1 MALVPLKK
9 RRRAP
14 SPPAGPPGPGR
25 FPDVVL
31 CLVEKR
37 MGASRRA
44 FLTQLARAKGF
55 RVDRAYSAAVT
66 HVVSEQN
73 SGAEVAQWLEQ
84 QREECGDGGDP
95 ALLDISW
102 FTESMGA
109 GRPVEIES
117 RHRLRV
123 AELAPHGRQMAPYAC
138 QRRTPLLHSN
148 QPLTEA
154 LETLAE
160 EAGFSGSE
168 GRSLAFTRAASV
180 LKALPGRL
188 GALEELGSLPGIGEH
203 SRRVIQD
210 VLEDGVCTE
219 VERVKLSERY
229 RTMKLFTKI
238 FGVGVRTASRWY
250 QEGLRTLLDLQERN
264 TKLTRQQQAGL
275 RHYGDLNTPVER
287 SEAESTSRAVQE
299 AVKRFLPGAS
309 VTLAG
314 GFRRGK
320 PRGHDVDLLLT
331 HPEEGR
337 EGLILYQHSQEN
349 SYGLREGPEPL
360 GGRDVMDRF
369 ERCFSI
375 FRLEVQGGPGAARG
389 WKAVR
394 VDLVVAPVSQFPFAL
409 LGWTGSRHFEREL
422 RRFASRER
430 KMVLNSHALY
440 DTRTSFYPLRP
451 KKKSSSTWAWSMCPP
466 HREMPE
472 PWSTCPPQRPLTAQE
487 SPLQPWKRPL
497 LPPVLAASSVFPE

>member
-1 MALVPLKK
+1 MALVPLKR

-14 SPPAGPPGPGR
+14 SPPAGPPDAGR
-25 FPDVVL
+25 FPAVVL

-73 SGAEVAQWLEQ
+73 SGNEVARWLEQ
-84 QREECGDGGDP
+84 QQEECGAGGDP

-123 AELAPHGRQMAPYAC
+123 SWAGGEPGNGVTALAPLGQQMAPYAC

-180 LKALPGRL
+180 LKALPGQL
-188 GALEELGSLPGIGEH
+188 SALEELGPLPGIGEH

-210 VLEDGVCTE
+210 VLEDGVSVE

-250 QEGLRTLLDLQERN
+250 QEGIRTLVDLQERN

-275 RHYGDLNTPVER
+275 QHYEDLNTPVER
-287 SEAESTSRAVQE
+287 GEAESIGRMVQE
-299 AVKRFLPGAS
+299 AVQRFLPGAS

-314 GFRRGK
+314 AVCLS
-320 PRGHDVDLLLT
+320 PHQ
-331 HPEEGR
+331 
-337 EGLILYQHSQEN
+337 GLILYQHSQEN
-349 SYGLREGPEPL
+349 SFALHEGPEPP
-360 GGRDVMDRF
+360 GGRDVLDRF

-375 FRLEVQGGPGAARG
+375 FRLEVQGRPGAARG

-394 VDLVVAPVSQFPFAL
+394 VDLVVAPVGQFPFAL

-422 RRFASRER
+422 RRFAGHER
-430 KMVLNSHALY
+430 KMVLNSHTLY
-440 DTRTSFYPLRP
+440 DTRLNLF
-451 KKKSSSTWAWSMCPP
+451 
-466 HREMPE
+466 
-472 PWSTCPPQRPLTAQE
+472 
-487 SPLQPWKRPL
+487 
-497 LPPVLAASSVFPE
+497 LPAASEEEIFQHLGLEYVPPTQRNA

>member
-1 MALVPLKK
+1 MALVPLKR

-14 SPPAGPPGPGR
+14 SPPAGPPDAGR
-25 FPDVVL
+25 FPAVVL

-73 SGAEVAQWLEQ
+73 SGNEVARWLEQ
-84 QREECGDGGDP
+84 QQEECGAGGDP

-123 AELAPHGRQMAPYAC
+123 RSPGFLALTPPP
-138 QRRTPLLHSN
+138 TPLPSSSSRCPTGGDSALS
-148 QPLTEA
+148 QEA

-180 LKALPGRL
+180 LKALPGQL
-188 GALEELGSLPGIGEH
+188 SALEEGQALGSGLSLSLG
-203 SRRVIQD
+203 QD
-210 VLEDGVCTE
+210 VLEDGVSVE

-250 QEGLRTLLDLQERN
+250 QEGIRTLVDLQERN

-275 RHYGDLNTPVER
+275 QHYEDLNTPVER
-287 SEAESTSRAVQE
+287 GEAESIGRMVQE
-299 AVKRFLPGAS
+299 AVQRFLPGAS

-331 HPEEGR
+331 HPEAGR
-337 EGLILYQHSQEN
+337 EAGLLSAVCLSPHQGLILYQHSQEN
-349 SYGLREGPEPL
+349 SFALHEGPEPP
-360 GGRDVMDRF
+360 GGRDVLDRF

-375 FRLEVQGGPGAARG
+375 FRLEVQGRPGAARG

-394 VDLVVAPVSQFPFAL
+394 VDLVVAPVGQFPFAL

-422 RRFASRER
+422 RRFAGHER
-430 KMVLNSHALY
+430 KMVLNSHTLY
-440 DTRTSFYPLRP
+440 DTRLNLF
-451 KKKSSSTWAWSMCPP
+451 
-466 HREMPE
+466 
-472 PWSTCPPQRPLTAQE
+472 
-487 SPLQPWKRPL
+487 
-497 LPPVLAASSVFPE
+497 LPAASEEEIFQHLGLEYVPPTQRNA

>member
-44 FLTQLARAKGF
+44 FLTQLAWAKGF

-148 QPLTEA
+148 QPLT
-154 LETLAE
+154 
-160 EAGFSGSE
+160 
-168 GRSLAFTRAASV
+168 
-180 LKALPGRL
+180 
-188 GALEELGSLPGIGEH
+188 
-203 SRRVIQD
+203 D
-210 VLEDGVCTE
+210 VLEDGVCAE

-337 EGLILYQHSQEN
+337 EVGLLSRVVSWLDSQGLILYQHSQEN

-375 FRLEVQGGPGAARG
+375 FRLEAQGGPGAARG

-440 DTRTSFYPLRP
+440 DTRQNLFLPATSEEEIFQHLGLEYV
-451 KKKSSSTWAWSMCPP
+451 PP
-466 HREMPE
+466 A
-472 PWSTCPPQRPLTAQE
+472 QRNA
-487 SPLQPWKRPL
+487 
-497 LPPVLAASSVFPE
+497 

>member
-1 MALVPLKK
+1 MALVPLKR

-14 SPPAGPPGPGR
+14 SPPAGPPDAGR
-25 FPDVVL
+25 FPAVVL

-73 SGAEVAQWLEQ
+73 SGDEVARWLEQ
-84 QREECGDGGDP
+84 QQEECGAGGDP

-102 FTESMGA
+102 FTESMGS

-123 AELAPHGRQMAPYAC
+123 SWAWGEPGNGVGDPIERVSALAPLGQQMAPYAC

-160 EAGFSGSE
+160 DAGFSGSE

-188 GALEELGSLPGIGEH
+188 SALEELGPLPGIGEH

-210 VLEDGVCTE
+210 VLEDGVSVE

-250 QEGLRTLLDLQERN
+250 QEGLRTLVDLQERN

-275 RHYGDLNTPVER
+275 RHYEDLNTPVER
-287 SEAESTSRAVQE
+287 GEAESIGRMVQE
-299 AVKRFLPGAS
+299 AVQRFLPGAS

-314 GFRRGK
+314 AVSLS
-320 PRGHDVDLLLT
+320 PHQ
-331 HPEEGR
+331 
-337 EGLILYQHSQEN
+337 GLILYQHSQEN
-349 SYGLREGPEPL
+349 SFALHEGPEPP
-360 GGRDVMDRF
+360 GGRDVLDRF

-375 FRLEVQGGPGAARG
+375 FRLEAQGRLGAARG

-394 VDLVVAPVSQFPFAL
+394 VDLVVAPVGQFPFAL

-422 RRFASRER
+422 RRFAGHER
-430 KMVLNSHALY
+430 KMVLNSHTLY
-440 DTRTSFYPLRP
+440 DTRLNLF
-451 KKKSSSTWAWSMCPP
+451 
-466 HREMPE
+466 
-472 PWSTCPPQRPLTAQE
+472 
-487 SPLQPWKRPL
+487 
-497 LPPVLAASSVFPE
+497 LPAASEEEIFQHLGLEYVPPTQRNA

>member
-1 MALVPLKK
+1 MALVPLK
-9 RRRAP
+9 RRQRAP
-14 SPPAGPPGPGR
+14 SPLDGPPGAGC
-25 FPDVVL
+25 FPNVVL

-44 FLTQLARAKGF
+44 FLTQLARTKGF
-55 RVDRAYSAAVT
+55 RVDGAYSLTPPLLPFSPARWRLPSAAVT

-73 SGAEVAQWLEQ
+73 SGDEVARWLEQ
-84 QREECGDGGDP
+84 QREECGTRGDP

-123 AELAPHGRQMAPYAC
+123 TALAPLGQQMAPYAC

-180 LKALPGRL
+180 LKALPDRL
-188 GALEELGSLPGIGEH
+188 STLEELGPLPGIGEH

-210 VLEDGVCTE
+210 VLEDGVSVE

-250 QEGLRTLLDLQERN
+250 QEGLRTLGDLQERN

-275 RHYGDLNTPVER
+275 RHYEDLNTPVER
-287 SEAESTSRAVQE
+287 GEAESIGQMVQE
-299 AVKRFLPGAS
+299 AVQRFLPGAS

-331 HPEEGR
+331 HPEAGR
-337 EGLILYQHSQEN
+337 EAGLLTRVVSWLDSQGLILYQHSQEN
-349 SYGLREGPEPL
+349 SFTLHEGPEVP
-360 GGRDVMDRF
+360 GGRDVLDRF

-375 FRLEVQGGPGAARG
+375 FRLEVQGSPGAARG

-394 VDLVVAPVSQFPFAL
+394 VDLVVAPISQFPFAL

-422 RRFASRER
+422 RRFASHER
-430 KMVLNSHALY
+430 KMVLNSHTLY
-440 DTRTSFYPLRP
+440 DTRRNLFLPATSEEEIFQHLGLEYV
-451 KKKSSSTWAWSMCPP
+451 PP
-466 HREMPE
+466 
-472 PWSTCPPQRPLTAQE
+472 TQRNA
-487 SPLQPWKRPL
+487 
-497 LPPVLAASSVFPE
+497 

>member
-44 FLTQLARAKGF
+44 FLTQLAWAKGF

-148 QPLTEA
+148 QPLT
-154 LETLAE
+154 
-160 EAGFSGSE
+160 
-168 GRSLAFTRAASV
+168 
-180 LKALPGRL
+180 
-188 GALEELGSLPGIGEH
+188 
-203 SRRVIQD
+203 D
-210 VLEDGVCTE
+210 VLEDGVCAE

-337 EGLILYQHSQEN
+337 EVGLLSRVVSWLDSQGLILYQHSQEN

-375 FRLEVQGGPGAARG
+375 FRLEAQGGPGAPRG

-440 DTRTSFYPLRP
+440 DTRQNLFLPATSEEEIFEHLGLEYV
-451 KKKSSSTWAWSMCPP
+451 PP
-466 HREMPE
+466 A
-472 PWSTCPPQRPLTAQE
+472 QRNA
-487 SPLQPWKRPL
+487 
-497 LPPVLAASSVFPE
+497 

>member
-1 MALVPLKK
+1 MALVPLKR

-14 SPPAGPPGPGR
+14 SPPAGPPDTGR
-25 FPDVVL
+25 FPAVVL

-73 SGAEVAQWLEQ
+73 SGNEVARWLEQ
-84 QREECGDGGDP
+84 QQEECGAGGDP

-123 AELAPHGRQMAPYAC
+123 SWAGGEPGNGQMAPYAC

-180 LKALPGRL
+180 LKALPGQL
-188 GALEELGSLPGIGEH
+188 SALEELGPLPGIGEH

-210 VLEDGVCTE
+210 VLEDGVSVE

-250 QEGLRTLLDLQERN
+250 QEGIRTLVDLQERN

-275 RHYGDLNTPVER
+275 QHYEDLNTPVER
-287 SEAESTSRAVQE
+287 GEAESIGRMVQE
-299 AVKRFLPGAS
+299 AVQRFLPGAS

-331 HPEEGR
+331 HPEAGR
-337 EGLILYQHSQEN
+337 EAGLLSRVVSWLDSQGLILYQHSQEN
-349 SYGLREGPEPL
+349 SFALHEGPEPP
-360 GGRDVMDRF
+360 GGRDVLDRF

-375 FRLEVQGGPGAARG
+375 FRLEVQGRPGAARG

-394 VDLVVAPVSQFPFAL
+394 VDLVVAPVGQFPFAL

-422 RRFASRER
+422 RRFAGHER
-430 KMVLNSHALY
+430 KMVLNSHTLY
-440 DTRTSFYPLRP
+440 DTRLNLF
-451 KKKSSSTWAWSMCPP
+451 
-466 HREMPE
+466 
-472 PWSTCPPQRPLTAQE
+472 
-487 SPLQPWKRPL
+487 
-497 LPPVLAASSVFPE
+497 LPAASEEEIFQHLGLEYVPPTQRNA

>member
-210 VLEDGVCTE
+210 VLEDGVCAE

-287 SEAESTSRAVQE
+287 SEAESTSQAVQE

-337 EGLILYQHSQEN
+337 E
-349 SYGLREGPEPL
+349 
-360 GGRDVMDRF
+360 
-369 ERCFSI
+369 
-375 FRLEVQGGPGAARG
+375 
-389 WKAVR
+389 
-394 VDLVVAPVSQFPFAL
+394 
-409 LGWTGSRHFEREL
+409 HFEREL

-466 HREMPE
+466 HRETPE

>member
-210 VLEDGVCTE
+210 VLEDGVCAE

-287 SEAESTSRAVQE
+287 SEAESTSQAVQE

-337 EGLILYQHSQEN
+337 EVGLLSRVVSWLDSQ
-349 SYGLREGPEPL
+349 
-360 GGRDVMDRF
+360 
-369 ERCFSI
+369 
-375 FRLEVQGGPGAARG
+375 
-389 WKAVR
+389 
-394 VDLVVAPVSQFPFAL
+394 
-409 LGWTGSRHFEREL
+409 HFEREL

-466 HREMPE
+466 HRETPE

>member
-1 MALVPLKK
+1 MALVPLKR

-14 SPPAGPPGPGR
+14 SPPAGPPDAGR
-25 FPDVVL
+25 FPAVVL

-73 SGAEVAQWLEQ
+73 SGDEVAWWLEQ
-84 QREECGDGGDP
+84 QREECGAGGDP

-123 AELAPHGRQMAPYAC
+123 TALAPLGQQMAPYAC

-180 LKALPGRL
+180 LKALPGRIS
-188 GALEELGSLPGIGEH
+188 ALEELGPLPGIGEH

-210 VLEDGVCTE
+210 VLEDGVSVE

-250 QEGLRTLLDLQERN
+250 QEGLLTLVDLQERN

-275 RHYGDLNTPVER
+275 RHYEDLNTPVER
-287 SEAESTSRAVQE
+287 GEAESIGRMVQE
-299 AVKRFLPGAS
+299 AVQRFLPGAS

-331 HPEEGR
+331 HPEAGR
-337 EGLILYQHSQEN
+337 EAGLLSRVVSWLDSQGLILYQHSQEN
-349 SYGLREGPEPL
+349 SFALHKGPEPP
-360 GGRDVMDRF
+360 GGRDVLDRF

-375 FRLEVQGGPGAARG
+375 FRLEAQGRPGAARG

-394 VDLVVAPVSQFPFAL
+394 VDLVVAPVGQFPFAL

-422 RRFASRER
+422 RRFAGHER
-430 KMVLNSHALY
+430 KMVLNSHTLY
-440 DTRTSFYPLRP
+440 DTRLNLF
-451 KKKSSSTWAWSMCPP
+451 
-466 HREMPE
+466 
-472 PWSTCPPQRPLTAQE
+472 
-487 SPLQPWKRPL
+487 
-497 LPPVLAASSVFPE
+497 LPAASEEEIFQHLGLEYVPPTQRNA

>member
-1 MALVPLKK
+1 MALVPLKR

-14 SPPAGPPGPGR
+14 SPPAGPPDTGR
-25 FPDVVL
+25 FPAVVL

-73 SGAEVAQWLEQ
+73 SGNEVARWLEQ
-84 QREECGDGGDP
+84 QQEECGAGGDP

-123 AELAPHGRQMAPYAC
+123 SWAGGEPGNGVGGS
-138 QRRTPLLHSN
+138 HSEGTDDSSSRCPTGGDSALS
-148 QPLTEA
+148 QEA

-180 LKALPGRL
+180 LKALPGQL
-188 GALEELGSLPGIGEH
+188 SALEELGPLPGIGEH

-210 VLEDGVCTE
+210 VLEDGVSVE

-250 QEGLRTLLDLQERN
+250 QEGIRTLVDLQERN

-275 RHYGDLNTPVER
+275 QHYEDLNTPVER
-287 SEAESTSRAVQE
+287 GEAESIGRMVQE
-299 AVKRFLPGAS
+299 AVQRFLPGAS

-314 GFRRGK
+314 AVCLS
-320 PRGHDVDLLLT
+320 PHQ
-331 HPEEGR
+331 
-337 EGLILYQHSQEN
+337 GLILYQHSQEN
-349 SYGLREGPEPL
+349 SFALHEGPEPP
-360 GGRDVMDRF
+360 GGRDVLDRF

-375 FRLEVQGGPGAARG
+375 FRLEVQGRPGAARG

-394 VDLVVAPVSQFPFAL
+394 VDLVVAPVGQFPFAL

-422 RRFASRER
+422 RRFAGHER
-430 KMVLNSHALY
+430 KMVLNSHTLY
-440 DTRTSFYPLRP
+440 DTRLNLF
-451 KKKSSSTWAWSMCPP
+451 
-466 HREMPE
+466 
-472 PWSTCPPQRPLTAQE
+472 
-487 SPLQPWKRPL
+487 
-497 LPPVLAASSVFPE
+497 LPAASEEEIFQHLGLEYVPPTQRNA

>member
-1 MALVPLKK
+1 MALVPLKR

-14 SPPAGPPGPGR
+14 SPPAGPLGAGR
-25 FPDVVL
+25 FPAVVL

-55 RVDRAYSAAVT
+55 RVDGAYSAAVT

-73 SGAEVAQWLEQ
+73 SGNEVARWLEQ
-84 QREECGDGGDP
+84 QREECGSGGDP

-123 AELAPHGRQMAPYAC
+123 SWAGGSQGMGWGDPTVRAQTRVQMAPYAC

-148 QPLTEA
+148 QPLTVQA
-154 LETLAE
+154 TLAE
-160 EAGFSGSE
+160 EASFSGSE

-188 GALEELGSLPGIGEH
+188 SALEELGAVSLG
-203 SRRVIQD
+203 QD
-210 VLEDGVCTE
+210 VLEDGVSVE

-229 RTMKLFTKI
+229 RTMKLFTRI

-250 QEGLRTLLDLQERN
+250 QEGLRTLVDLQERN
-264 TKLTRQQQAGL
+264 TKLTRQQQAGEEL
-275 RHYGDLNTPVER
+275 HYEDLNTPVER
-287 SEAESTSRAVQE
+287 GEAEFIGQMVQE
-299 AVKRFLPGAS
+299 AVQRFLPGAS
-309 VTLAG
+309 VTLWGLVVRGWHYAG
-314 GFRRGK
+314 GVGG
-320 PRGHDVDLLLT
+320 PGNTLS
-331 HPEEGR
+331 
-337 EGLILYQHSQEN
+337 GLILYQHSQEN
-349 SYGLREGPEPL
+349 SFTLHESPEAP
-360 GGRDVMDRF
+360 GGRDLLDRF

-375 FRLEVQGGPGAARG
+375 FRLEVRGGPGAARG

-422 RRFASRER
+422 RRFAGHER
-430 KMVLNSHALY
+430 KMVLNSHTLY
-440 DTRTSFYPLRP
+440 DTRRNLF
-451 KKKSSSTWAWSMCPP
+451 
-466 HREMPE
+466 
-472 PWSTCPPQRPLTAQE
+472 
-487 SPLQPWKRPL
+487 
-497 LPPVLAASSVFPE
+497 LPAASEEEIFQHLGLEYVPPAQRNA

>member
-1 MALVPLKK
+1 MALVPLKR
-9 RRRAP
+9 RRRAS

-25 FPDVVL
+25 FPAVVL

-84 QREECGDGGDP
+84 QREECGAEGDP

-117 RHRLRV
+117 RHRLR
-123 AELAPHGRQMAPYAC
+123 GGWQMAPYAC

-188 GALEELGSLPGIGEH
+188 STLEELGPLPGIGEH

-210 VLEDGVCTE
+210 VLEDGVCAE

-229 RTMKLFTKI
+229 QTMKLFTKI

-250 QEGLRTLLDLQERN
+250 QEGLRTLVDLQERG

-275 RHYGDLNTPVER
+275 RHYDDLNTPVER
-287 SEAESTSRAVQE
+287 GEAESISRAVQG
-299 AVKRFLPGAS
+299 AVQRCLPGTS

-320 PRGHDVDLLLT
+320 PHGHDVDLLLT
-331 HPEEGR
+331 HPEAGR
-337 EGLILYQHSQEN
+337 EAGLLSRVVSWLDSQDLILYQHSQEN
-349 SYGLREGPEPL
+349 SYALQEGPEPP

-394 VDLVVAPVSQFPFAL
+394 VDLVVAPISQFPFAL

-422 RRFASRER
+422 RRFASHER

-440 DTRTSFYPLRP
+440 DSRRVWQLWAYVG
-451 KKKSSSTWAWSMCPP
+451 TWG
-466 HREMPE
+466 
-472 PWSTCPPQRPLTAQE
+472 
-487 SPLQPWKRPL
+487 
-497 LPPVLAASSVFPE
+497 

>member
-1 MALVPLKK
+1 MALVPLKR

-14 SPPAGPPGPGR
+14 SPPAGPLGAGR
-25 FPDVVL
+25 FPAVVL

-55 RVDRAYSAAVT
+55 RVDGAYSAAVT

-73 SGAEVAQWLEQ
+73 SGNEVARWLEQ
-84 QREECGDGGDP
+84 QREECGSGGDP

-123 AELAPHGRQMAPYAC
+123 SWMAPYAC

-148 QPLTEA
+148 QPLTEV

-160 EAGFSGSE
+160 EASFSGSE

-188 GALEELGSLPGIGEH
+188 SALEELGPLPGIGEH

-210 VLEDGVCTE
+210 VLEDGVSVE

-229 RTMKLFTKI
+229 RTMKLFTRI

-250 QEGLRTLLDLQERN
+250 QEGLRTLVDLQERN

-275 RHYGDLNTPVER
+275 RHYEDLNTPVER
-287 SEAESTSRAVQE
+287 GEAEFIGQMVQE
-299 AVKRFLPGAS
+299 AVQRFLPGAS

-320 PRGHDVDLLLT
+320 PHGHDIDLLLT
-331 HPEEGR
+331 HPEAGR
-337 EGLILYQHSQEN
+337 EAGLLSRAVCLSPDQGLILYQHSQEN
-349 SYGLREGPEPL
+349 SFTLHESPEAP
-360 GGRDVMDRF
+360 GGRDLLDRF

-375 FRLEVQGGPGAARG
+375 FRLEVRGGPGAARG

-422 RRFASRER
+422 RRFAGHER
-430 KMVLNSHALY
+430 KMVLNSHTLY
-440 DTRTSFYPLRP
+440 DTRRNLF
-451 KKKSSSTWAWSMCPP
+451 
-466 HREMPE
+466 
-472 PWSTCPPQRPLTAQE
+472 
-487 SPLQPWKRPL
+487 
-497 LPPVLAASSVFPE
+497 LPAASEEEIFQHLGLEYVPPAQRNA

>member
-1 MALVPLKK
+1 MALVPLKR

-25 FPDVVL
+25 FPAVVL

-37 MGASRRA
+37 MGARGRA

-55 RVDRAYSAAVT
+55 RVDRTY
-66 HVVSEQN
+66 
-73 SGAEVAQWLEQ
+73 
-84 QREECGDGGDP
+84 
-95 ALLDISW
+95 
-102 FTESMGA
+102 
-109 GRPVEIES
+109 
-117 RHRLRV
+117 
-123 AELAPHGRQMAPYAC
+123 
-138 QRRTPLLHSN
+138 
-148 QPLTEA
+148 
-154 LETLAE
+154 
-160 EAGFSGSE
+160 
-168 GRSLAFTRAASV
+168 RAASM

-188 GALEELGSLPGIGEH
+188 GALEELGPLPGIGEH

-210 VLEDGVCTE
+210 VLEDGVCAE

-250 QEGLRTLLDLQERN
+250 QEGLRTFLDLQERS

-275 RHYGDLNTPVER
+275 QHYDDLNTPVER
-287 SEAESTSRAVQE
+287 SEA
-299 AVKRFLPGAS
+299 P
-309 VTLAG
+309 AG
-314 GFRRGK
+314 RCRSRGK

-337 EGLILYQHSQEN
+337 EVGLLSRVVSWLDSQGLILYQHSQEN

-375 FRLEVQGGPGAARG
+375 FRLEAQGGPGAARG

-394 VDLVVAPVSQFPFAL
+394 VDLVVAP
-409 LGWTGSRHFEREL
+409 HFEREL

-440 DTRTSFYPLRP
+440 DTRQNLF
-451 KKKSSSTWAWSMCPP
+451 
-466 HREMPE
+466 
-472 PWSTCPPQRPLTAQE
+472 
-487 SPLQPWKRPL
+487 
-497 LPPVLAASSVFPE
+497 LPAASEEEIFQHLGLEYVPPAQRNA

>member
-1 MALVPLKK
+1 MALVPLKR

-25 FPDVVL
+25 FPAVVL

-44 FLTQLARAKGF
+44 FLTQLAQAKGF

-73 SGAEVAQWLEQ
+73 SGDEVAQWLEQ
-84 QREECGDGGDP
+84 QREECGAGGDP

-109 GRPVEIES
+109 GQPVEIES
-117 RHRLRV
+117 RHRLR
-123 AELAPHGRQMAPYAC
+123 
-138 QRRTPLLHSN
+138 
-148 QPLTEA
+148 EA

-180 LKALPGRL
+180 LKALPGWL
-188 GALEELGSLPGIGEH
+188 GTLEELGPLPGIGEH

-210 VLEDGVCTE
+210 VLEDGVCAE

-229 RTMKLFTKI
+229 QTMKLFTKI

-250 QEGLRTLLDLQERN
+250 QEGLRTLLDLQEQN
-264 TKLTRQQQAGL
+264 IKLTRQQQAGL
-275 RHYGDLNTPVER
+275 RHYNDLNTPVER
-287 SEAESTSRAVQE
+287 GEAESIRRVVQE
-299 AVKRFLPGAS
+299 AMQRFLPGAS

-320 PRGHDVDLLLT
+320 PCGHDVDLLLT
-331 HPEEGR
+331 HPEDGR
-337 EGLILYQHSQEN
+337 EAGLLSHVVSWLDSQGLILYQHSQEN

-375 FRLEVQGGPGAARG
+375 FRLEAQGGPGAARG

-422 RRFASRER
+422 RRFASHER

-451 KKKSSSTWAWSMCPP
+451 KKKSSSTWAWSMCPLR
-466 HREMPE
+466 RETPE
-472 PWSTCPPQRPLTAQE
+472 PWAWSTCPPQRPLTAQE
-487 SPLQPWKRPL
+487 SPLQPQKWPL
-497 LPPVLAASSVFPE
+497 LPPVLAASRMFPE